1 MKSNS
6 STFQVVEKHSDK
18 YTIDGNK
25 ASGMLTRHALSLG
38 NSYGM
43 LTLYSI
49 DRNNHFLI
57 KYNYISDAN
66 AFMAYLPI
74 AEKILDSI
82 KILK

>member
-1 MKSNS
+1 MKIDS

-25 ASGMLTRHALSLG
+25 TSEILTRHAPSLG

-49 DRNNHFLI
+49 D
-57 KYNYISDAN
+57 
-66 AFMAYLPI
+66 
-74 AEKILDSI
+74 
-82 KILK
+82 

>member
-1 MKSNS
+1 MKIDSP
-6 STFQVVEKHSDK
+6 TFQVVEKHSDK

-25 ASGMLTRHALSLG
+25 ASGILTRHAPSLG

-49 DRNNHFLI
+49 DRNNDVLI

-66 AFMAYLPI
+66 GFMIYLPI